1 MASQISV
8 DGIVK
13 FLYWVR
19 DKEINFQKTF
29 VLEVQWGSEI
39 QTSLDFEWLKR
50 GWVANGS
57 DYEWDLEAQSF
68 EIWTKKVWILNGSV
82 F

>member
-50 GWVANGS
+50 GWIANGP
-57 DYEWDLEAQSF
+57 DFEWNLKSMSPT
-68 EIWTKKVWILNGSV
+68 I
-82 F
+82 